1 MTSPG
6 KPRAIEMLHFVDF
19 VQGGNVLFEHIM
31 RNVKVLVFV
40 YGVSSDLL
48 SDL

>member
-1 MTSPG
+1 VTSPG
-6 KPRAIEMLHFVDF
+6 KPRAIEMLHFIDF

-31 RNVKVLVFV
+31 RNLKVLVFV
-40 YGVSSDLL
+40 YDVSSDLL